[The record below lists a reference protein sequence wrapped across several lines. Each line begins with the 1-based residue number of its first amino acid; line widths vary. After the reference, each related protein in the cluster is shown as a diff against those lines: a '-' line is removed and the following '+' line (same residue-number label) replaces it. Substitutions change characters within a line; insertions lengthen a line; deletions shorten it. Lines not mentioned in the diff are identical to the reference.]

1 MRSVSSV
8 AFSLELEDY
17 EGGCRSS
24 LLCFLLFLS
33 FYALPLSSSSMVKPP
48 ESLPSFRSYAKV
60 SLPFLQL
67 AMFPFFESSKK
78 LEEQKEEV
86 SPQEANTSFPFS
98 LLFFLLPLI
107 FFFFFF
113 N

>member
-24 LLCFLLFLS
+24 LPCFLFFLS

-48 ESLPSFRSYAKV
+48 VSLPSFSRYAKV
-60 SLPFLQL
+60 FSPFLQL
-67 AMFPFFESSKK
+67 AMCPFLESFKK
-78 LEEQKEEV
+78 PKEQEEEV
-86 SPQEANTSFPFS
+86 LPQKADTGFPFS
-98 LLFFLLPLI
+98 LLFLFTTSP
-107 FFFFFF
+107 FFF
-113 N
+113 

>member
-24 LLCFLLFLS
+24 LLCFLFVLS
-33 FYALPLSSSSMVKPP
+33 FYALPLSSSMVKPP
-48 ESLPSFRSYAKV
+48 ASLPSFRSYAKV

-78 LEEQKEEV
+78 PEEQKEEV
-86 SPQEANTSFPFS
+86 SP
-98 LLFFLLPLI
+98 
-107 FFFFFF
+107 
-113 N
+113 

>member
-24 LLCFLLFLS
+24 LLCFLFFLS

-78 LEEQKEEV
+78 PEEQKEEV
-86 SPQEANTSFPFS
+86 SPQEANTGFPFS
-98 LLFFLLPLI
+98 LLFFFFFTASH
-107 FFFFFF
+107 FFFF
-113 N
+113 